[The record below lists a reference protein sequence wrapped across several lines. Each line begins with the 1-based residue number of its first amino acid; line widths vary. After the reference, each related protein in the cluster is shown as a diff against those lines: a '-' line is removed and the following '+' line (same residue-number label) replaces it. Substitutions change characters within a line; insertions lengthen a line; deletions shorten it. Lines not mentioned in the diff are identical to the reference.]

1 MVCVRVLVSHMFLRN
16 LCKSSESS
24 SEPSIW
30 VSWPWLACLP
40 CLMRVFYSQQASHP
54 LLFTSHPSCI
64 WWICFSKIVVTDLV
78 FFISHHFGTLGLW
91 CLSPKHFLKDRELHS
106 DPLDARRWKETASN
120 PTEVEGGG
128 GGFAPE
134 TEFWTLENQ
143 KLVKQTKNQNK
154 QSIQSIQSP

>member
-1 MVCVRVLVSHMFLRN
+1 MVCVRVLVSHVSKNSFQMAGIFLRAFN
-16 LCKSSESS
+16 LS
-24 SEPSIW
+24 
-30 VSWPWLACLP
+30 
-40 CLMRVFYSQQASHP
+40 LMAMARMPAMPHASFYTQQASHP

-120 PTEVEGGG
+120 PTEMEGGG